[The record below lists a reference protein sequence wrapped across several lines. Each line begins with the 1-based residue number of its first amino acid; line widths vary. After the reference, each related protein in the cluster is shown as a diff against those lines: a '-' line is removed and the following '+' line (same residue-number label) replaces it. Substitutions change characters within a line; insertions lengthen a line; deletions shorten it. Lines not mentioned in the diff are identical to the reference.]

1 MNAPT
6 DQFLGDPFT
15 VFIQKRDDPCPL
27 FRLPRS
33 YQVRSEPFQFLDEM
47 ITDRLKLAFDSG
59 YADVEE
65 VVQGITQGI
74 NGHEIRHTQFQLGG
88 IGFQKV
94 GVKPVG

>member
-1 MNAPT
+1 
-6 DQFLGDPFT
+6 
-15 VFIQKRDDPCPL
+15 
-27 FRLPRS
+27 
-33 YQVRSEPFQFLDEM
+33 M

-59 YADVEE
+59 DADVEE